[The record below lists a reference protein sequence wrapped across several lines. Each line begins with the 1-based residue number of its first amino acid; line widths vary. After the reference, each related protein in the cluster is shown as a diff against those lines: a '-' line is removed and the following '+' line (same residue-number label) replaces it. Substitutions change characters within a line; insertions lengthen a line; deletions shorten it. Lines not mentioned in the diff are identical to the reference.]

1 MTKTTPQIL
10 DIGGGK
16 LRAYNKA
23 LLEKKLFWTQDEEEA
38 SNGDVDAH
46 VQARK
51 RVLPTS
57 IIYGDKGLELWAR
70 ITHLPSYYQTR
81 GEAALLGENAAELGR
96 WIRRDSLLIDLGCGF
111 VSSP

>member
-23 LLEKKLFWTQDEEEA
+23 LLEKKLFWAEGEEEP
-38 SNGDVDAH
+38 SSDDV
-46 VQARK
+46 QSRK

-81 GEAALLGENAAELGR
+81 GEAALLDENAAELGK

-111 VSSP
+111 VSPP